1 MLKNYLITAIRSFKA
16 SLSHSVINIIG
27 LSIGLACAL
36 TVFTI
41 IHFEYSFDDFHS
53 KADDTY
59 RVTRIRQGNFTRY
72 DGIVPYPVGDML
84 RNDVAGIQKVVEFHG
99 PTQEEISFLDEHDQ
113 FEIFNEDGI
122 LWTTSEFVEVLD
134 FKILKG
140 NKEDLNQP
148 FNVFLTES
156 IAKKYFLDKDP
167 IGQSIDMNGETK
179 LNVVGVIQDSPK
191 NTNLPFTLV
200 VSLNTLKETEP
211 RIWQNW
217 GMTWSYTTYIIPE
230 EGASISQLEQKIDE
244 VFDSYAF
251 VDVPEEAE
259 TTSFILQPLKEVH
272 TDEKYG
278 DENHYVTP
286 SLMIYAFIFLASLI
300 LGTACLNFIN
310 INTSIAV
317 RRSKEI
323 GIRKTLG
330 GLRNQ
335 LFFQF
340 LFETFVTVSISMAI
354 AFTIGQILIDGF
366 NKSLTI
372 ITYDLTYHPNIIYF
386 AIICVLLV
394 SVTAGAYPAMILS
407 GFQPVE
413 AIKNQ
418 ITLKKGSGNF
428 NLRRVLIITQF
439 AFTSILI
446 VCTLIVAE
454 QVDFVKNRDA
464 GFSSEGVY
472 LLDLPESSIEKR
484 NSFIS
489 HLRSKESISEA
500 SLAFSAPMASYGWN
514 NTFEIPGKE
523 TKDNQVSSLKFV
535 DESYISFY
543 DIELLAGTNLSNK
556 KINDSTHHVLINKH
570 MVTFA
575 DWESPEKAIGKTF
588 KVNDDMMKVVGV
600 ISDFNVYTQ
609 AKIRPVTMYYRPGMM
624 NMVSMKFNSDR
635 PEDHFVEIEQAFQ
648 TFFPNNLF
656 SFRSLQADIDEEF
669 VVEDLFA
676 KVVQFVSFLSVILSC
691 MGLYGLVSFMANR
704 NAKTIGIRKV
714 FGASVSSILSFFT
727 KEYIRLI
734 FIAFLIAAPISYF
747 LIDIWIQEF
756 TYRISIGF
764 KFFILGFL
772 ITTLITLLTVGYRSW
787 LAAKANP
794 IQSLRYE

>member
-41 IHFEYSFDDFHS
+41 IHFEYSFDNFHTQ
-53 KADDTY
+53 ADDTY
-59 RVTRIRQGNFTRY
+59 RVTRIRKSNSTSY
-72 DGIVPYPVGDML
+72 DGIVPYPIGQML
-84 RNDVAGIQKVVEFHG
+84 RNDISGIKKVVEFHG
-99 PTQEEISFLDEHDQ
+99 PTKEEISFIDEHDQ
-113 FEIFNEDGI
+113 FEIYDEDGI
-122 LWTTSEFVEVLD
+122 LWTTSEFTEVLD
-134 FKILKG
+134 FNILKG
-140 NKEDLNQP
+140 NKEDLDRP
-148 FNVFLTES
+148 YNVFLTES
-156 IAKKYFLDKDP
+156 IAKKYFLNRDP
-167 IGQSIDMNGETK
+167 IGQSINMNGEVK

-191 NTNLPFTLV
+191 NTNLPFLLV
-200 VSLNTLKETEP
+200 VSLSTLKETEP

-217 GMTWSYTTYIIPE
+217 GMTWSYSTYIIPE
-230 EGASISQLEQKIDE
+230 QGASISQLEEKIDE
-244 VFDSYAF
+244 VFDSYAY
-251 VDVPEEAE
+251 VDEPEKAE
-259 TTSFILQPLKEVH
+259 TTSFVLQPLEQVH

-340 LFETFVTVSISMAI
+340 LFETFITVSISMAI

-372 ITYDLTYHPNIIYF
+372 ITYDLTYQPSIIYF
-386 AIICVLLV
+386 AAVCVILVTLL
-394 SVTAGAYPAMILS
+394 AGAYPAMILS

-413 AIKNQ
+413 AIKNK
-418 ITLKKGSGNF
+418 ITLRKGSGNF

-464 GFSSEGVY
+464 GFNSEGVY
-472 LLDLPESSIEKR
+472 LLDLPESTLERR
-484 NSFIS
+484 NTFVSY
-489 HLRSKESISEA
+489 LKSKEFISEA
-500 SLAFSAPMASYGWN
+500 SLAFSAPMAGYGWN
-514 NTFEIPGKE
+514 NTFEIPGQEAKE
-523 TKDNQVSSLKFV
+523 NQTSSLKFV
-535 DESYISFY
+535 DENYVDFY
-543 DIELLAGTNLSNK
+543 DIKLLAGTNLK
-556 KINDSTHHVLINKH
+556 DKIINDSTYHVLINKH

-575 DWESPEKAIGKTF
+575 DWESAEKAIGKTF
-588 KVNDDMMKVVGV
+588 KVNDDMMKVIGV

-609 AKIRPVTMYYRPGMM
+609 AEIRPVTMYYRPGMM
-624 NMVSMKFNSDR
+624 NMVSMKFNSNR
-635 PEDHFVEIEQAFQ
+635 PEDYFIDVEKDFQ

-669 VVEDLFA
+669 VVEDLFS
-676 KVVQFVSFLSVILSC
+676 KVVQFVSILSVILSC

-747 LIDIWIQEF
+747 LINIWIQEF
-756 TYRISIGF
+756 TYRINIGI
-764 KFFILGFL
+764 KFFLFGFL

-794 IQSLRYE
+794 IKSLRYE